1 MREEKKGLIGY
12 YYFDY
17 KDVRKRDI
25 RGLLSSILDQ
35 LSSDC
40 DRCWDVLSRLHTKC
54 RDQPSENA
62 LTQCL
67 KDMLNLPG
75 QLPVYIIL
83 DALDECPN
91 TTDSPSA
98 REKVLNLVKDLVE
111 SQHPNLYLCITSRPE
126 QDIRDILDPLTPA
139 SCRVS
144 LHEEV
149 GQREDI
155 LRYVRS
161 FVYTNKKMQKW
172 RVEDKELVIDTL
184 AEQAGGMYGTFLP

>member
-25 RGLLSSILDQ
+25 RGLLSSILDR

-184 AEQAGGMYGTFLP
+184 AERAGGMYGTFLP